1 MNKILKIV
9 EGSVFIGLDDG
20 GLREIPLT
28 NFSFVPEI
36 GQVVEI
42 FESDGKVMV
51 FNKKPEVGE
60 TDVEIQGGKRVNKIA
75 YVLFAVLL
83 GGLGAHKF
91 YVGKVGLGVLYVVFF
106 WTCIPALIGLIEGIL
121 AAGKKADKDECI
133 IIS

>member
-9 EGSVFIGLDDG
+9 EGSVFIGMENG

-51 FNKKPEVGE
+51 FNKKPEP
-60 TDVEIQGGKRVNKIA
+60 VEFQGGKRVNKIA
-75 YVLFAVLL
+75 YVLFAILL
-83 GGLGAHKF
+83 GGVGAHKF
-91 YVGKVGLGVLYVVFF
+91 YVGKVGLGVLYLIFF
-106 WTCIPALIGLIEGIL
+106 WTCVPALIGLIEGIL
-121 AAGKKADKDECI
+121 AAAQKADKDECI